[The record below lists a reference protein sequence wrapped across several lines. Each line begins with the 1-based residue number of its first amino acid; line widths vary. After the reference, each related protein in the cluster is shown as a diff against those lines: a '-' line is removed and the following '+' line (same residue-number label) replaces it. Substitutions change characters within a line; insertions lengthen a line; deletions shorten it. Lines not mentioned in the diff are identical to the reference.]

1 MIKVLRVDDRL
12 LHGQVAVA
20 WTNYFKVDV
29 ILVANDK
36 LITDMA
42 MQTAFKLAAPPEVT
56 LSMKSLAG
64 AVMVINNPKHS
75 QRKIMIITKNMEDA
89 MYLCNNT
96 DEEIKEVLIG
106 GLRSSKDKKQINMN
120 SYMGAEDIV
129 ILKNMEKKGIKL
141 TMQADPTSKKLSGS
155 EIIKIYESAVI

>member
-1 MIKVLRVDDRL
+1 MIRVLRVDDRL

-29 ILVANDK
+29 ILIANDK
-36 LITDMA
+36 LITDAA

-75 QRKIMIITKNMEDA
+75 KRKIMVITQNMEDA
-89 MYLCNNT
+89 MYLYNET
-96 DEEIKEVLIG
+96 GEEIKEILIG
-106 GLRSSKDKKQINMN
+106 GLRKSENKKQINMN
-120 SYMGAEDIV
+120 SYMGAEDIT
-129 ILKNMEKKGIKL
+129 ILKNMEQRGIKL
-141 TMQADPTSKKLSGS
+141 TMQADPTSKKLSSS
-155 EIIKIYESAVI
+155 EIIKIYESTKI